1 MALQGKLPYI
11 ASALNISLILFFLGI
26 FFFLALS
33 AELILD
39 QAMQELEFKIIL
51 AENVTPSQ
59 ALKIK
64 KQLDK
69 QPFTARSSYVSKNE
83 ALKVFKDI
91 GDDFLEAMD
100 GTNPLPAV
108 INLRLRAD
116 YINADSIEKI
126 SQALLLSPEI
136 VDLYYPISLIQQL
149 QYNIT
154 RLRLIALALALT
166 LLVVTFFLILN
177 TVKLSIYAKRL
188 MIRTMQLIG
197 ATDAFIRAPFLRL
210 GMLQGLLGGLLASL
224 LILSLLLGLQHF
236 FEFQSLHFLFYS
248 QELWLLFFLLI
259 LLGLALGWLSSKV
272 AVNKFLNKQ
281 LDQIV

>member
-1 MALQGKLPYI
+1 MSHQGKLPYI
-11 ASALNISLILFFLGI
+11 ASVFNISLILFFLGI
-26 FFFLALS
+26 FFFLAIS
-33 AELILD
+33 AQLILD

-51 AENVTPSQ
+51 GENVTQSQ

-64 KQLDK
+64 KQIDGQL
-69 QPFTARSSYVSKNE
+69 FTARSSYISKNE
-83 ALKVFKDI
+83 ALKAFKDI

-100 GTNPLPAV
+100 GANPLPAI

-126 SQALLLSPEI
+126 SQTLLLFPEI

-149 QYNIT
+149 QHNIT
-154 RLRLIALALALT
+154 QLRLIALVLALT

-236 FEFQSLHFLFYS
+236 LEIQSLHFLFYS
-248 QELWLLFFLLI
+248 KELWLLFFFLI

>member
-1 MALQGKLPYI
+1 MARQGKVPYI
-11 ASALNISLILFFLGI
+11 TSALNISLILFFLGI

-51 AENVTPSQ
+51 AENITQNQ

-64 KQLDK
+64 KQIDK
-69 QPFTARSSYVSKNE
+69 QPFTVRSSYISKNE
-83 ALKVFKDI
+83 ALKAFKDI

-100 GTNPLPAV
+100 GANPLPAV
-108 INLRLRAD
+108 INLRLKAD

-126 SQALLLSPEI
+126 SQTLLLYSEI

-154 RLRLIALALALT
+154 QLRFIALILALI
-166 LLVVTFFLILN
+166 LLIVTFFLILN

-197 ATDAFIRAPFLRL
+197 ATEAFIRAPFLRL
-210 GMLQGLLGGLLASL
+210 GMLQGLLGGVLSSL
-224 LILSLLLGLQHF
+224 LLLSLLLGLRHL
-236 FEFQSLHFLFYS
+236 FEFQSLDFLFYS
-248 QELWLLFFLLI
+248 QELWLLFFFLI

-272 AVNKFLNKQ
+272 AVDKFLNKQ